1 MRYSSFPNLTTV
13 PAYLL
18 SSALYA
24 LASYGLLA
32 SLGTVFSSRFF
43 QPGLTIL
50 FGTWCGVALAFLAL
64 HHRVKAEHEQ
74 AGGAKRRGMFDSWL
88 PGNPVEAVMALLVYG
103 CAVNGAV
110 YVIAS
115 MAGVDFTWFTALMGL
130 VAALPIAAAGF
141 NRNLVQQRNE

>member
-1 MRYSSFPNLTTV
+1 MKYSSFPNLTTV

-24 LASYGLLA
+24 LASYGLFA

-43 QPGLTIL
+43 QPGLTVL
-50 FGTWCGVALAFLAL
+50 FGAWCGGALAFLPL

-130 VAALPIAAAGF
+130 VAALPLAAAGF
-141 NRNLVQQRNE
+141 NRNLACGDNA

>member
-1 MRYSSFPNLTTV
+1 MKYSSFPNLTTV

-18 SSALYA
+18 SSTIWA
-24 LASYGLLA
+24 LASYGLLV

-50 FGTWCGVALAFLAL
+50 FGAWGGIALAFLAL
-64 HHRVKAEHEQ
+64 RHQVKAEREQ
-74 AGGAKRRGMFDSWL
+74 ADGAKRRGYFDSWL
-88 PGNPVEAVMALLVYG
+88 PGNPVEAVAALLIYG

-115 MAGVDFTWFTALMGL
+115 MAGVDFTWVMALMGL
-130 VAALPIAAAGF
+130 VAALPVAAAGF
-141 NRNLVQQRNE
+141 NRNLARGGNS

>member
-1 MRYSSFPNLTTV
+1 MKYSSFPNLTTV

-24 LASYGLLA
+24 LAGYGLLA
-32 SLGTVFSSRFF
+32 SLGTVFSLQFF
-43 QPGLTIL
+43 QPGLTVL
-50 FGTWCGVALAFLAL
+50 FGAWCGGALAFLPL

-74 AGGAKRRGMFDSWL
+74 AGGAKCRGMFDSWL
-88 PGNPVEAVMALLVYG
+88 PGNPVEAVLALLVYG

-115 MAGVDFTWFTALMGL
+115 MAGVGFTWVMALMGL
-130 VAALPIAAAGF
+130 VAALPVAAAGF
-141 NRNLVQQRNE
+141 NRNLARGGNS